1 MIGAIDDVRGMAIAK
16 KQRLFKMSN
25 YPMQNTI
32 AIVMRSRVTTNHCH
46 HCQDISA
53 VMAMI
58 NGAIH
63 PITMRSIAIAK
74 VQPKG

>member
-1 MIGAIDDVRGMAIAK
+1 MIGAFDDVRGMAIAK
-16 KQRLFKMSN
+16 KQRLFKMIN

-32 AIVMRSRVTTNHCH
+32 AIVMRSSV
-46 HCQDISA
+46 IIAIIVKIYLA
-53 VMAMI
+53 VMMVI